1 MRIKRGNVRT
11 LKRKRLLAQTKGY
24 RWGRKNKIKLARVAI
39 LKAGVYAY
47 RDRRRKKRD
56 FRRLWN
62 IRINAAVR
70 EFGLSYSQFINLLQ
84 KNKIGLNR
92 KMLSDLANSE
102 PKVFEEIIK
111 QVKK

>member
-24 RWGRKNKIKLARVAI
+24 RWGRKNKIKLAQVAI
-39 LKAGVYAY
+39 LKAGTYAY

-92 KMLSDLANSE
+92 KILSDLANSE
-102 PKVFEEIIK
+102 PGVFEEIIK
-111 QVKK
+111 EVKK

>member
-70 EFGLSYSQFINLLQ
+70 EFGFSYSQFINLLQ

-111 QVKK
+111 EVKK

>member
-11 LKRKRLLAQTKGY
+11 LKRKRLLRQTKGY
-24 RWGRKNKIKLARVAI
+24 RWGRKNKVKLARVAI

-62 IRINAAVR
+62 IRINASVR
-70 EFGLSYSQFINLLQ
+70 EFGLSYSQFINLMQ

-102 PKVFEEIIK
+102 PKVFEEIVK
-111 QVKK
+111 EVKK